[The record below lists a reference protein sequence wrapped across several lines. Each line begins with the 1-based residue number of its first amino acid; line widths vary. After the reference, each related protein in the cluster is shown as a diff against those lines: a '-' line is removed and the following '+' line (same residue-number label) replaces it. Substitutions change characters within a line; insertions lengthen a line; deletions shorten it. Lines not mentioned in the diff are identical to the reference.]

1 MFCKKC
7 GKEIADTVKF
17 CAFCGAPV
25 EGDQISVMPVK
36 PIVSDEEDKTVAF
49 QSSDDDAT
57 VVVPKHAKEE
67 KNESE
72 LGDNVEKAMVPP
84 PVPEATG
91 FKTTEQQQTY
101 SQPDHLQNGQSM
113 QPEETKSEASLPVS
127 SLVISWRRLT
137 VLSSP

>member
-49 QSSDDDAT
+49 QSSDEDAT
-57 VVVPKHAKEE
+57 VVVTKKSKEE
-67 KNESE
+67 KDES
-72 LGDNVEKAMVPP
+72 K
-84 PVPEATG
+84 TG
-91 FKTTEQQQTY
+91 
-101 SQPDHLQNGQSM
+101 NIG
-113 QPEETKSEASLPVS
+113 
-127 SLVISWRRLT
+127 
-137 VLSSP
+137 